1 MLRMVL
7 LGLTFAGL
15 PHAAAAAQQLHG
27 LVLQVDASTS
37 TAIVRHDAI
46 GTMPAMTMTFRLEP
60 AAARRVRAGNT
71 VEATVVTTT
80 EPWSLH
86 DLHVVPAT
94 RVSNARRI
102 PARDVRALQLGDQ
115 LPATHFVDQRG
126 RVFDLQAL
134 RGQTVILAFI
144 FTRCK
149 DPRMCPLI
157 SANFH
162 AVQEKLRGGA
172 FHLVEV
178 TLDPIYDRPPVLA
191 RYGRTFGADPE
202 RWSILTG
209 DPDAVFDFAA
219 QFSVTAFPDDR
230 VGLIHTDRTVVAD
243 ASGTIRQLID
253 ETGWSPDELVASA
266 RHEANLS
273 SNPFA
278 RFNLWLTQYAV
289 AICGNGIAGYS
300 GLLDL
305 VVVLIIF
312 GGSGWAM
319 WRIARHLAR
328 AA

>member
-1 MLRMVL
+1 MLL
-7 LGLTFAGL
+7 LALALAGL
-15 PHAAAAAQQLHG
+15 PHAAGAAQRLHG
-27 LVLQVDASTS
+27 LVLQVDASKA
-37 TAIVRHDAI
+37 TAVVRHDTV
-46 GTMPAMTMTFRLEP
+46 GTMPAMTMTFGLEP
-60 AAARRVRAGNT
+60 AAARKVRAGET
-71 VEATVVTTT
+71 IEATLVTTT
-80 EPWSLH
+80 EPWTLH
-86 DLHVVPAT
+86 DLRVVPPT
-94 RVSNARRI
+94 RVSNERRI
-102 PARDVRALQLGDQ
+102 PARDIRALQLGDKV
-115 LPATHFVDQRG
+115 PATRFIDQRG
-126 RVFDLQAL
+126 RPFDLQAL

-162 AVQEKLRGGA
+162 AIQEKLRGGA

-178 TLDPIYDRPPVLA
+178 TLDPIFDRPPVLA
-191 RYGRTFGADPE
+191 RYGRIFGADPE

-209 DPDAVFDFAA
+209 DPDAVFDFAT
-219 QFSVTAFPDDR
+219 QFSVSAFPDDR
-230 VGLIHTDRTVVAD
+230 AGLIHTDRTVVID

-253 ETGWSPDELVASA
+253 ETGWSPDEMVAAA

-273 SNPFA
+273 SNPLA

-289 AICGNGIAGYS
+289 AICGNGVAGYS

-305 VVVLIIF
+305 IVVLAIF

-328 AA
+328 AS

>member
-1 MLRMVL
+1 MLL
-7 LGLTFAGL
+7 LGVAFAGV
-15 PHAAAAAQQLHG
+15 PNAAAAAQQLHG
-27 LVLQVDASTS
+27 LVLQVDASKS

-46 GTMPAMTMTFRLEP
+46 GGTMPAMTMTFRLDP
-60 AAARRVRAGNT
+60 AVARRVHAGDT
-71 VEATVVTTT
+71 IEAAVDTST

-86 DLHVVPAT
+86 GLLVVPAT
-94 RVSNARRI
+94 RVSNARQI
-102 PARDVRALQLGDQ
+102 PARDVRALRIGDK
-115 LPATHFVDQRG
+115 LPATQFVDQRG
-126 RVFDLQAL
+126 RAFDLQQL

-144 FTRCK
+144 FTRCQ
-149 DPRMCPLI
+149 DPRECPLI

-209 DPDAVFDFAA
+209 DPDAIFDFAA

-230 VGLIHTDRTVVAD
+230 AGLIHTDRTVVAD
-243 ASGTIRQLID
+243 GSGTIRQLID

-289 AICGNGIAGYS
+289 AICGNGVAGYS

-305 VVVLIIF
+305 LIVLLVF

-328 AA
+328 A